1 MKQKITLAD
10 GRSVTWDEFSALSEE
25 EKTAALKPAEKSTRQ
40 KSDGEHVGRRV
51 LLPRLQAAA
60 ESNKITEEELL
71 TFIKV
76 VHDVFFPP
84 APISNK
90 DADRLAQHV
99 KRKYGGAFVQQ
110 SKRVMTPLGEFPSMA
125 AAGRAFNTE
134 GGRIRNWINDGK
146 EGFYYLDKTSSG
158 SSLP

>member
-1 MKQKITLAD
+1 MKDNITLPD
-10 GRSVTWDEFSALSEE
+10 GRTVTWDEFSALSEQ
-25 EKTAALKPAEKSTRQ
+25 EKNALLKSAEQSTME
-40 KSDGEHVGRRV
+40 SNNGERMGRRI

-84 APISNK
+84 APISSR
-90 DADRLAQHV
+90 DADILATGV
-99 KRKYGGAFVQQ
+99 KRKYGGAFVQM

-125 AAGRAFNTE
+125 AAGRAYNTE
-134 GGRIRNWINDGK
+134 GARIRNWIKEGK
-146 EGFYYLDKTSSG
+146 EGFYYLDKTSAV
-158 SSLP
+158 